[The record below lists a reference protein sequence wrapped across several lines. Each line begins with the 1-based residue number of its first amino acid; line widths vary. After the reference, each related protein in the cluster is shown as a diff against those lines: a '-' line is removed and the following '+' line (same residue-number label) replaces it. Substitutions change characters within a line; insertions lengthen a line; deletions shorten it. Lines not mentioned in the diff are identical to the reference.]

1 MRSAFPGVRRRPRL
15 LLLATAANC
24 LLAGAGAATAFPQ
37 PPEPGL
43 LCRQAIRQAEAGSGL
58 PTHLLTGIAR
68 VESGRADPTTG
79 RFHPWPWTINAEGK
93 GYFFDSKT
101 DAIAFARTL
110 QARGV
115 RSFDAGCMQVN
126 LMHHADAFQS
136 LEEAFDPLANAR
148 YAIKFLTQLRE
159 KTGSWETASSWYHS
173 ANPELGM
180 PYRSQVVSAM
190 AAEAN
195 VASAYG
201 NLPVISAMA
210 APAMAAVTTATL
222 PALRSMPSGPGT
234 VMLLAGASTGV
245 ILPRAVASWSGGVAG
260 GGRGLDAYRMQP
272 VQVVGPRLVAA
283 P

>member
-1 MRSAFPGVRRRPRL
+1 MRRAILGARRRLGL

-24 LLAGAGAATAFPQ
+24 LLAGAPTAFPQ
-37 PPEPGL
+37 PAEPGL

-58 PTHLLTGIAR
+58 PTNLLTGIAR

-79 RFHPWPWTINAEGK
+79 RFHPWPWTINAEGR
-93 GYFFDSKT
+93 GYFLDSKT
-101 DAIAFARTL
+101 DAIAFARAL

-136 LEEAFDPLANAR
+136 LEEAFDPLANVR

-180 PYRSQVVSAM
+180 PYRSQVASAM
-190 AAEAN
+190 AVEAN
-195 VASAYG
+195 VASTYA
-201 NLPVISAMA
+201 NLPAI
-210 APAMAAVTTATL
+210 PATASSGIL
-222 PALRSMPSGPGT
+222 PGLRSMPSGPGT
-234 VMLLAGASTGV
+234 VMLLAGASAGA
-245 ILPRAVASWSGGVAG
+245 ILPRAVASWSGGGVAS

-272 VQVVGPRLVAA
+272 VQIVGPRLVAA
-283 P
+283 R

>member
-1 MRSAFPGVRRRPRL
+1 MRRAFPGARRRLGL

-24 LLAGAGAATAFPQ
+24 LLADAATAFPQ
-37 PPEPGL
+37 PAEPGL
-43 LCRQAIRQAEAGSGL
+43 LCTQAIRHAAAGSGL
-58 PTHLLTGIAR
+58 PPNLLTGIAR

-93 GYFFDSKT
+93 GYFFDSKI

-110 QARGV
+110 QARGI
-115 RSFDAGCMQVN
+115 RSFDAGCLQVN

-173 ANPELGM
+173 ANPELGV

-190 AAEAN
+190 AAEAG
-195 VASAYG
+195 VAGTYAG
-201 NLPVISAMA
+201 LPAV
-210 APAMAAVTTATL
+210 PAMAMAT
-222 PALRSMPSGPGT
+222 PGMPPTLRSMPSGPGT
-234 VMLLAGASTGV
+234 VMLLAGSSSGA
-245 ILPRAVASWSGGVAG
+245 ILPRAMASWSGGSVAG

-272 VQVVGPRLVAA
+272 VQMVGPRLMAA
-283 P
+283 R